1 MNNPLLTLINGAELP
16 PFSQIKPEHAEP
28 ALDALLAENRAAIA
42 KLESQDH
49 PTWDS
54 LPGALEQ
61 LDNRLHR
68 LFAPVGHLNAV
79 MNSPQWRDAYN
90 ACLPK
95 LSEFGSEV
103 GQNRALFESFQRL
116 RDSDAFETL
125 SAAQRQT
132 IDNALRDFRL
142 SGVALEGEAKDRF
155 RAIQQRLSALSA
167 KFDENVLDATQGWT
181 LQFDDAAALDGLPQ
195 RNLDQ
200 AAEAARSRDQQG
212 YVITLDFPSYFAVM
226 TYATDRA
233 LREQVYTAYATRAS
247 DQGPQA
253 GQWDNAE
260 VIEETLALR
269 EERAKLLG
277 FANHGELSLA
287 TKMADNPQA
296 VLEFL
301 EDLAQRSKPLAQRE
315 LDELNAFAKQ
325 QDGIDQLQ
333 PWDVTYYAEQLKQ
346 QQLGLS
352 DEMLRPY
359 FEAQRVLSGML
370 DVASRLY
377 GVKFEPV
384 ADVDVW
390 HDDVQVL
397 AVVDA
402 DSGARCGLFYLDP
415 YARANKRG
423 GAWMD
428 DCQGRFAAGGDGQ
441 VPVAFLVCNFGRGVG
456 DAPSLL
462 SHEEVLTL
470 FHEFG
475 HGLHHL
481 LTQIDVLAV
490 SGISGVP
497 WDAVELP
504 SQFMENWAY
513 EREALD
519 GFARHIDTD
528 ETIPDALLAKLRASR
543 RWHAGLGSVRQ
554 LEFALFDFRLH
565 MMPSPSADQM
575 MTLLRQVHDEVAVLP
590 MPDWHR
596 FPMAFSHIFAGG
608 YAAGYYSYKW
618 AELMAADA
626 FGAFEEAG
634 VFDAVTGARF
644 RDTVLA
650 QGGSRPIMDVY
661 KDFRGREPEPGALL
675 RQMGLDYEDAA

>member
-1 MNNPLLTLINGAELP
+1 MNNPLLTLINSDALP

-42 KLESQDH
+42 KLESQDN
-49 PTWDS
+49 PSWDS
-54 LPGALEQ
+54 LPGALER

-95 LSEFGSEV
+95 LSQFGSEV
-103 GQNRALFESFQRL
+103 GQNRALFDSFQRL
-116 RDSDAFETL
+116 RDSDAFDTL

-167 KFDENVLDATQGWT
+167 KFDENVLDATQAWT
-181 LQFDDAAALDGLPQ
+181 MQFDDADALNGLPQ

-212 YVITLDFPSYFAVM
+212 FVITLDFPSYFAVM

-247 DQGPQA
+247 NQGPQA
-253 GQWDNAE
+253 GQWDNAA

-277 FANHGELSLA
+277 FANHSELSLA

-301 EDLAQRSKPLAQRE
+301 EDLARRSKPLAQRE
-315 LDELNAFAKQ
+315 LDELTAFARQ
-325 QDGIDQLQ
+325 QDDLDSLQ
-333 PWDVTYYAEQLKQ
+333 PWDVTYYAERLKQ
-346 QQLGLS
+346 EQLGLS

-359 FEAQRVLSGML
+359 FEAQRVLGGML
-370 DVASRLY
+370 DVASKLY
-377 GVKFEPV
+377 GVKFQPV
-384 ADVDVW
+384 DDMDVW
-390 HDDVQVL
+390 HDDVQAL

-402 DSGARCGLFYLDP
+402 DSGVRRGLFYLDP
-415 YARANKRG
+415 YARPNKRG

-428 DCQGRFAAGGDGQ
+428 DCQGRFTAGGTGQ
-441 VPVAFLVCNFGRGVG
+441 MPVAFLVCNFGRGVG

-462 SHEEVLTL
+462 SHDEVLTL

-481 LTQIDVLAV
+481 LTQVDVLSV

-519 GFARHIDTD
+519 GFARHIDTG
-528 ETIPDALLAKLRASR
+528 EAIPEALLAKLRASR

-565 MMPSPSADQM
+565 MTPSPSADQM
-575 MTLLRQVHDEVAVLP
+575 MTLLHDVHDEVAVLP

-634 VFDAVTGARF
+634 VFDAATGARF

-661 KDFRGREPEPGALL
+661 RDFRGREPEPDALL
-675 RQMGLDYEDAA
+675 RQMGLDAGVAA